1 MSSSIEPLDAAA
13 LRWRC
18 DPQALP
24 FDSTESVEPLPGV
37 IGQPLAL
44 EALQFGVETDAPG
57 QNVYVRGITG
67 SGRMRMVQ
75 RLLAE
80 LDPRQGPTLDRCYVA
95 NFSQP
100 DRPRLVSLAPGRANA
115 FRRRVRDLADFI
127 ADDLNDGLNSET
139 LQASRQ
145 ALQEQAQAKIREIMA
160 PFEQELAEQDL
171 ALVQIKA
178 GQLPQ
183 PAIFPIIEGKPVSA
197 EQLEQLL
204 QAGELSAEAKQALV
218 DKVQEASKRLPAIT
232 LEVTRAHQAG
242 ARELQAFNEK
252 AIRKLLGD
260 VSRTISEEFAN
271 DAVDHFL
278 REVIDDVVDYSFSG
292 NEKPLDPRR
301 RYAVNVLLQAG
312 EPEKAS
318 PVVVENAPSVVNLLG
333 TVETQWSE
341 RGPRRSDHM
350 DIKAGALLRADGG
363 YLVLDAMEILR
374 QPSAWPLLMRTLRTG
389 VLEIVPPELAYPYA
403 PISLKPEPIPITVR
417 VIMIGSGGLYHRLD
431 RGDPDFADQFKV
443 LADFA
448 GVIDRGQEAVIQY
461 AGVLARLVADEQLPH
476 FEASA
481 VAALAEHGA
490 RIAANGRRLTTRFG
504 RVADLAREAAYLAR
518 RDSEA
523 DLVTGD
529 HVRRAVRRTKAR
541 ASLPST
547 RFQSLIQDGTIN
559 IETTGA
565 VVGQVN
571 GLAVINAGPIV
582 YGFPA
587 RITATIGAGS
597 SGIIDIEGRAAMG
610 GAIHTKGF
618 HILGGL
624 LRHLLATDHPLTFSA
639 SLAFEQS
646 YGGIDG
652 DSASGAEMCCLLSA
666 LTEIPIHQGLAMTG
680 AIDQHGRVQAIGGA
694 NEKIEGFF
702 DTCAHSGLTGE
713 QGVLIPRANAD
724 DLMLRHDVVDACRE
738 GRFHVYAV
746 ATIQD
751 ALTLLTGT
759 PAGEREGERYP
770 EGTVLHEAVRKAEE
784 FWQESG
790 GSGRRKSAPP
800 PGDEPAEGS

>member
-145 ALQEQAQAKIREIMA
+145 ALQDQAQAKIREIMA

-242 ARELQAFNEK
+242 ARELHAFNEK

-260 VSRTISEEFAN
+260 FSRTISEEFAN

-278 REVIDDVVDYSFSG
+278 REVVDDVVDYSFSG

-312 EPEKAS
+312 EPENTS

-341 RGPRRSDHM
+341 RGPKRSDHM

-431 RGDPDFADQFKV
+431 RGDPDFSDQFKV

-461 AGVLARLVADEQLPH
+461 AGVLARLVADEHLPH

-490 RIAANGRRLTTRFG
+490 RIAASGRRLTTRFG

-559 IETTGA
+559 IETTGV

-680 AIDQHGRVQAIGGA
+680 AIDQHGRVQAIGGV